1 MLNTDP
7 IWVRRLFLKNYI
19 MADLCVCV
27 AGLHHGGRPGEQVLG
42 QGAQGGRAAQR
53 GQQVIFILTPV
64 SRNRPKLATSDGC
77 GSEKLP
83 NSQHGNGQ

>member
-27 AGLHHGGRPGEQVLG
+27 WQVSIMVGGLVSKFWDKELK
-42 QGAQGGRAAQR
+42 AAE
-53 GQQVIFILTPV
+53 L
-64 SRNRPKLATSDGC
+64 RN
-77 GSEKLP
+77 E
-83 NSQHGNGQ
+83 GNR

>member
-27 AGLHHGGRPGEQVLG
+27 AGLHHGGRLGEQVLG

-53 GQQVIFILTPV
+53 GQQVIIHPNTSVTEP
-64 SRNRPKLATSDGC
+64 PKIGDFRWLRLRKTA
-77 GSEKLP
+77 
-83 NSQHGNGQ
+83 